1 MSFPREG
8 DLSSSPQQQVP
19 IFVLKEGTTESKGRQ
34 AQRNNISAAKLIA
47 ELVKSALGPRGMDKM
62 LVSSIGD
69 VTITN
74 DGATILKEVDI
85 EHPAAKMMVEV
96 AKSVD
101 NEVGDGTTSAVVL
114 AGALIEKAEE
124 LISKQVHPTVIVE
137 GYQMASE
144 KAIEFLRDAATKLN
158 DPAGGKD
165 NETLLTIAQTSMAS
179 KLVSGE
185 SADLAKIVVQAV
197 LDVAEERIDEREV
210 ETRQQQ
216 QQKKFRI
223 DVDNIKVEKKAGG
236 SLNDTQLIYGIVLD
250 KEVVHGGMPK
260 RIQGAKIALLNA
272 PMEIEKTEMSA
283 EIRISEPQQM
293 QMFLEEE
300 NRMLKSMVDKVV
312 AAGANI
318 VLCQKGIDDIA
329 QHYLSKAGIMAVRR
343 IKESDMHKL
352 AKATGA
358 RVVNNIDELTASDLG
373 SADLAEER
381 KVETDKWVF
390 IEGCKNPKAVSILIR
405 GGSQRVVDEAERSVH
420 DAIMVVK
427 DVLEYPYVI
436 AGGGAPEALVAARLR
451 DWSGSL
457 SGRTQIAAY
466 RFAEAIETIPIT
478 LAENAGMDPLDTQV
492 QLRARVA
499 ESLER
504 SGQGRAEIVKA
515 KYGINVIEGKVA
527 DVSKQ
532 NIFEPLAVKEQV
544 INSATEAASMIL
556 RIDDVIAAS
565 KSKSEGHAGR
575 GGMGAGGGEM
585 GDFGE

>member
-1 MSFPREG
+1 MSFPRED
-8 DLSSSPQQQVP
+8 DLSSPQQQVP

-34 AQRNNISAAKLIA
+34 AQRNNITAAKLIA

-124 LISKQVHPTVIVE
+124 LISKEVHPTVIVE

-144 KAIEFLRDAATKLN
+144 RAIEFLRDAATKLN
-158 DPAGGKD
+158 DPAGEKD
-165 NETLLTIAQTSMAS
+165 KETLLTVAKTSMAS

-197 LDVAEERIDEREV
+197 LNVAEERIDEREG

-236 SLNDTQLIYGIVLD
+236 SLNDTQIIYGIVLD

-260 RIQGAKIALLNA
+260 RIEGAKIALLNA

-312 AAGANI
+312 AAGANV

-343 IKESDMHKL
+343 IKESDMFKL

-358 RVVNNIDELTASDLG
+358 RVANNIDELTASDLG

-405 GGSQRVVDEAERSVH
+405 GGSQRVIDEAERSVH

-466 RFAEAIETIPIT
+466 RFAEAIEAIPIT

-499 ESLER
+499 ENLER

-544 INSATEAASMIL
+544 INSATEAASLIL

-565 KSKSEGHAGR
+565 KPKSEGHAGR

>member
-8 DLSSSPQQQVP
+8 DLSSPQQQVP

-34 AQRNNISAAKLIA
+34 AQRNNITAAKLIA

-197 LDVAEERIDEREV
+197 LDVAEERIDEREG

-343 IKESDMHKL
+343 IKESDMFKL

-358 RVVNNIDELTASDLG
+358 RVANNIDELTASDLG

-565 KSKSEGHAGR
+565 KPKSEGHAGH

>member
-1 MSFPREG
+1 MSFPRED
-8 DLSSSPQQQVP
+8 DLSSPQQQVP

-34 AQRNNISAAKLIA
+34 AQRNNITAAKLIA

-124 LISKQVHPTVIVE
+124 LISKEVHPTVIVE

-144 KAIEFLRDAATKLN
+144 RAIEFLRDAATKLN
-158 DPAGGKD
+158 DPAGEKD
-165 NETLLTIAQTSMAS
+165 KETLLTVAKTSMAS

-197 LDVAEERIDEREV
+197 LNVAEERIEEREG

-236 SLNDTQLIYGIVLD
+236 SLNYTQLIYGIVLD

-260 RIQGAKIALLNA
+260 RIEGAKIALLNA

-312 AAGANI
+312 AAGANV

-343 IKESDMHKL
+343 IKESDMFKL

-358 RVVNNIDELTASDLG
+358 RVANNIDELTASDLG

-405 GGSQRVVDEAERSVH
+405 GGSQRVIDEAERSVH

-466 RFAEAIETIPIT
+466 RFAEAIEAIPIT

-544 INSATEAASMIL
+544 INSATEAASLIL

-565 KSKSEGHAGR
+565 KPKSEGHAGR

>member
-8 DLSSSPQQQVP
+8 DLSSPQQQVP
-19 IFVLKEGTTESKGRQ
+19 ILVLKEGTTESKGRQ
-34 AQRNNISAAKLIA
+34 AQRNNITAAKLIA

-124 LISKQVHPTVIVE
+124 LISKEVHPTVIVE

-158 DPAGGKD
+158 DPAGEKD
-165 NETLLTIAQTSMAS
+165 KETLLTVAKTSMAS

-197 LDVAEERIDEREV
+197 LNVAEERIDEREG

-260 RIQGAKIALLNA
+260 RIGGAKIALLNA

-312 AAGANI
+312 AAGAN
-318 VLCQKGIDDIA
+318 VVFCQKGIDDIA

-343 IKESDMHKL
+343 IKESDMFKL

-358 RVVNNIDELTASDLG
+358 RVANNIDELTASDLG

-405 GGSQRVVDEAERSVH
+405 GGSQRVIDEAERSVH

-427 DVLEYPYVI
+427 DVLEYPYII

-466 RFAEAIETIPIT
+466 RFAEAIEAIPIT

-499 ESLER
+499 ENLER

-544 INSATEAASMIL
+544 INSATEAASLIL

-565 KSKSEGHAGR
+565 KPKSEGHAGR

>member
-8 DLSSSPQQQVP
+8 DLSSPQQQVP

-34 AQRNNISAAKLIA
+34 AQRNNITAAKLIA

-124 LISKQVHPTVIVE
+124 LISKEVHPTVIVE

-158 DPAGGKD
+158 DPAGEKD
-165 NETLLTIAQTSMAS
+165 KETLLTVAKTSMAS

-197 LDVAEERIDEREV
+197 LNVAEERIDEREG

-312 AAGANI
+312 AAGANV

-343 IKESDMHKL
+343 IKESDMFKL

-358 RVVNNIDELTASDLG
+358 RVANNIDELTASDLG

-466 RFAEAIETIPIT
+466 RFAEAIEAIPIT

-544 INSATEAASMIL
+544 INSATEAASLIL

-565 KSKSEGHAGR
+565 KPKSEGHAGR

>member
-1 MSFPREG
+1 MSFPRED
-8 DLSSSPQQQVP
+8 DLSSPQQQVP

-34 AQRNNISAAKLIA
+34 AQRNNITAAKLIA

-124 LISKQVHPTVIVE
+124 LISKEVHPTVIVE
-137 GYQMASE
+137 GYQMASD
-144 KAIEFLRDAATKLN
+144 KAIEFLRDGATKLN
-158 DPAGGKD
+158 DPAGEKD
-165 NETLLTIAQTSMAS
+165 KETLLTVAKTSMAS

-185 SADLAKIVVQAV
+185 SADLAKIVVQTV
-197 LDVAEERIDEREV
+197 LNVAEERIDERKE

-260 RIQGAKIALLNA
+260 RIEGAKIALLNA

-312 AAGANI
+312 AAGANV

-329 QHYLSKAGIMAVRR
+329 QHYLSKAGIMAIRR
-343 IKESDMHKL
+343 IKESDMFKL

-358 RVVNNIDELTASDLG
+358 RVANNIDELTASDLG

-390 IEGCKNPKAVSILIR
+390 IEGCKNPKALSILIR
-405 GGSQRVVDEAERSVH
+405 GGSQRVIDEAERSVH

-466 RFAEAIETIPIT
+466 RFAEAIEAIPIT

-544 INSATEAASMIL
+544 INSATEAASLIL

-565 KSKSEGHAGR
+565 KPKSEGHAGR

>member
-8 DLSSSPQQQVP
+8 DLSSPQQQVP

-34 AQRNNISAAKLIA
+34 AQRNNITAAKLIA

-197 LDVAEERIDEREV
+197 LDVAEERIDEREG

-312 AAGANI
+312 AAGANV

-343 IKESDMHKL
+343 IKESDMFKL

-358 RVVNNIDELTASDLG
+358 RVANNIDELTASDLG

-565 KSKSEGHAGR
+565 KPKSEGHAGQ